1 MARWGMVI
9 DLDKCVGCG
18 TCMAACRSENNVPV
32 ADRRIA
38 SEGRSIFWMDM
49 LTMTEGEFPNIKKRI
64 MPRPCFHCENPPCTK
79 VCPVRATYINEE
91 GLVGQIYHRCIGC
104 CYCVNACPYN
114 VKYFNWYP
122 PEFSEEEMR
131 YLNPDVSVRSKGVVE
146 KCSFCAHRL
155 IRAREKADAENRE
168 LEEGDFTTACQDSC
182 PSKAISFGDLDNPY
196 SEVSQLSHSVRA
208 FTMLEDIGTRPK
220 VFYLTEGERHGR
232 FKIQ

>member
-18 TCMAACRSENNVPV
+18 TCMAACRSENNIPV
-32 ADRRIA
+32 ADKEIA

-49 LTMTEGEFPNIKKRI
+49 LVMTEGEYPNLRKRI

-91 GLVGQIYHRCIGC
+91 GLVGQIYNRCIGC
-104 CYCVNACPYN
+104 RYCVNACPYN
-114 VKYFNWYP
+114 AKYFNWYP
-122 PEFSEEEMR
+122 PEIGEEER
-131 YLNPDVSVRSKGVVE
+131 KHLNPDVSVRSKGVVE

-155 IRAREKADAENRE
+155 IKAREKSDAENRE
-168 LEEGDFTTACQDSC
+168 LHEGDFTTACQDTC

-208 FTMLEDIGTRPK
+208 FTLLEDIGTKPK
-220 VFYLTEGERHGR
+220 VFYLTEGEKHGR